1 MSKKYNNYQKNFK
14 PTDHVEEETE
24 VEELKKVKV
33 NCNLL
38 NVREQPNKDSKVLL
52 VVKLEDEM
60 TLLDTINNE
69 WCKVETNDTIGYCMT
84 EFIDFI

>member
-1 MSKKYNNYQKNFK
+1 M
-14 PTDHVEEETE
+14 
-24 VEELKKVKV
+24 
-33 NCNLL
+33 

-52 VVKLEDEM
+52 VVKLEDEI
-60 TLLDTINNE
+60 TLLDTINDE

>member
-1 MSKKYNNYQKNFK
+1 MSKKYNNYQKNLK
-14 PTDHVEEETE
+14 PTHNIKQETDI
-24 VEELKKVKV
+24 EELKNVKV

-38 NVREQPNKDSKVLL
+38 NVREQPNKDAKVLL
-52 VVKLEDEM
+52 VVKLEDEI

>member
-14 PTDHVEEETE
+14 PTDNIKEETE
-24 VEELKKVKV
+24 IEELKKVKV

-52 VVKLEDEM
+52 VVKLEDEI

-69 WCKVETNDTIGYCMT
+69 WSKVETNDTIGYRRT